1 MYYILNYFP
10 LVIQALIFAIPA
22 AINSNF
28 ALFAIY
34 NLLLI
39 PVYLISINIHYLHK
53 KQLSYLRSIA
63 FMISVVTANIFMFMI
78 SHKLE
83 TGYFIGDVPEQIY
96 YLLFIVPAF
105 IILLGVLIVYV
116 KDNR

>member
-22 AINSNF
+22 ANINF
-28 ALFAIY
+28 ALCAIY

-39 PVYLISINIHYLHK
+39 PVYLISINIYYLHK
-53 KQLSYLRSIA
+53 KRLSYLRSIA
-63 FMISVVTANIFMFMI
+63 FMISVITANIFMFMI
-78 SHKLE
+78 SHKIQ

-96 YLLFIVPAF
+96 YLLFIVPTF

>member
-63 FMISVVTANIFMFMI
+63 FMIS
-78 SHKLE
+78 HKLK

-96 YLLFIVPAF
+96 YLLFVVPAF